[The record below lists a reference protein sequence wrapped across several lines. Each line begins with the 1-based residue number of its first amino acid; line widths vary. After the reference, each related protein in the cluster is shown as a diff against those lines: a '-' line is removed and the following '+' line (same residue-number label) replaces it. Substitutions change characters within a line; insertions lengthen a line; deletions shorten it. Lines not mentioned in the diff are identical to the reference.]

1 MTIPSQIYWG
11 ACFILDHVSYNHV
24 VVATNLFHFT
34 FSLGVTFWKHVR
46 LTNFTCTPPTDT
58 YSQNIEPLMWS
69 FLQLIPISNKRQ
81 VVLSEEDWKRY
92 ALFDPTKN
100 YTRNLISTDDSTYT
114 LIMLCWN
121 PGKES
126 PIHDHP
132 CDGCWMQVCQG
143 SVRECRYEKVNEK
156 TVKDVMNDRL
166 WCNSRH
172 TYHEGQL
179 AYIDDFMGYHKVG
192 NPSETVP
199 AVTLHLYCPP
209 FDKCKIWLDPD
220 HASKPSVSHVCYHSQ
235 FGCRR
240 TIDWDDFVPSL
251 RCNFFKTEYPL

>member
-1 MTIPSQIYWG
+1 MPSIMPLSVPAVCKASRSNQKKD
-11 ACFILDHVSYNHV
+11 APSNKTLPQDQL
-24 VVATNLFHFT
+24 TLEE
-34 FSLGVTFWKHVR
+34 FS
-46 LTNFTCTPPTDT
+46 
-58 YSQNIEPLMWS
+58 IELP
-69 FLQLIPISNKRQ
+69 QLIHKIKAIKKKKKGNKVACSTNNKNGGHDDPIANLLRQ

-240 TIDWDDFVPSL
+240 TID
-251 RCNFFKTEYPL
+251 